1 MSLSEFELI
10 ERYCLRQKVERDDV
24 LVGIGDDA
32 AVLRVPEG
40 MRLAVT
46 TDSLV
51 AGNHFPADVDP
62 ALLAHKALIANISD
76 LAAMGAVPAWC
87 SLALTLPKIDTDW
100 LEKFC
105 GHFFSLAH
113 EHQIT
118 LIGGDTTKGPLAL
131 TITLQGFV
139 EEDKI
144 MRRVGA
150 KAGDLVFVTGNL
162 GDSAAG
168 LDVILN
174 GFRLRNALEQQ
185 LAERHFLRNA
195 RVNVGSAIAPLAS
208 ACIDISDG
216 LTADLQHILNA
227 SGVGAHLIAD
237 KLPLSKALAT
247 YTLCAKQAAQMALT
261 SGEEYELCFT
271 APVSAQPE
279 LEQKLAALGVKLTCI
294 GQIEAQPGM
303 RVTWQ
308 DEPVDWSL
316 EGWDHFLVTAG
327 INGYF

>member
-32 AVLRVPEG
+32 AVLRVPPG

-76 LAAMGAVPAWC
+76 LAAMGATPAWC
-87 SLALTLPKIDTDW
+87 SLALTLPQIDTDW

-105 GHFFSLAH
+105 AHFFALAH

-150 KAGDLVFVTGNL
+150 KEGDLVFVTGNL
-162 GDSAAG
+162 GDSA
-168 LDVILN
+168 
-174 GFRLRNALEQQ
+174 
-185 LAERHFLRNA
+185 
-195 RVNVGSAIAPLAS
+195 
-208 ACIDISDG
+208 
-216 LTADLQHILNA
+216 
-227 SGVGAHLIAD
+227 
-237 KLPLSKALAT
+237 
-247 YTLCAKQAAQMALT
+247 
-261 SGEEYELCFT
+261 
-271 APVSAQPE
+271 
-279 LEQKLAALGVKLTCI
+279 
-294 GQIEAQPGM
+294 
-303 RVTWQ
+303 
-308 DEPVDWSL
+308 
-316 EGWDHFLVTAG
+316 
-327 INGYF
+327 